1 MVSGYEGGRFRRRAE
16 RGEPFG
22 WRRKRRRAGHA
33 LCAGLGALL
42 LAAAAEAAGGEIV
55 PHRAF
60 YEVGLVRAGSSSGIG
75 ALSGAAAYEW
85 TSGCERTVVNRETR
99 LLIQPAD
106 GAPVAV
112 RVDFSAWERLDG
124 TAYGFSGKTSR
135 TDVPVEERRG
145 TASLA
150 TGKGGEVVYSRPEGR
165 RLALAPGTLFPGAWV
180 KEVIDHARTG
190 NGLFTRTV
198 FFGEDEDDLLTASLL
213 VLPEGATGAG
223 PETPAALGGLS
234 RWRARIAFFG
244 AEDLETPAFE
254 STEWFYENGV
264 GGDAVVAFPDFTVRY
279 RLKELELLDPP
290 DC

>member
-1 MVSGYEGGRFRRRAE
+1 MGSGQTGQRHGRLGGRA
-16 RGEPFG
+16 
-22 WRRKRRRAGHA
+22 A
-33 LCAGLGALL
+33 LAGLAL
-42 LAAAAEAAGGEIV
+42 LAAGAATDAAGGGIV

-60 YEVGLVRAGSSSGIG
+60 YEVGLVRAGASSGIG

-99 LLIQPAD
+99 LSIQPEE
-106 GAPVAV
+106 GEPVAV

-124 TAYGFSGKTSR
+124 TAYGFSGTTSR
-135 TDVPVEERRG
+135 TGVPVEERRG
-145 TASLA
+145 AASLA
-150 TGKGGEVVYSRPEGR
+150 PGEGGEVVYSRPEGH

-180 KEVIDHARTG
+180 EKVIGHARTG
-190 NGLFTRTV
+190 SGLFTRTV

-213 VLPEGATGAG
+213 VLPDVAAG
-223 PETPAALGGLS
+223 TAPEAPEELDGLA

-244 AEDLETPAFE
+244 TDDDTVPAFE

-264 GGDAVVAFPDFTVRY
+264 GGDAEIAFPDFSIRY

>member
-1 MVSGYEGGRFRRRAE
+1 MGSERAGQHLGRLGGRA
-16 RGEPFG
+16 
-22 WRRKRRRAGHA
+22 A
-33 LCAGLGALL
+33 LVGLALL
-42 LAAAAEAAGGEIV
+42 AGAGTDAASGGIV

-60 YEVGLVRAGSSSGIG
+60 YEVGLVRAGASSGIG

-85 TSGCERTVVNRETR
+85 TAGCERTVVNRETR

-106 GAPVAV
+106 GAPVAI

-135 TDVPVEERRG
+135 TGVPVEERRG
-145 TASLA
+145 AASFA
-150 TGKGGEVVYSRPEGR
+150 PGEGGEVVYSRPEGH

-180 KEVIDHARTG
+180 KDVIDHARTG

-213 VLPEGATGAG
+213 VLPDGAAG
-223 PETPAALGGLS
+223 TAPDVPEELDGLA

-244 AEDLETPAFE
+244 ADDRETPAFE